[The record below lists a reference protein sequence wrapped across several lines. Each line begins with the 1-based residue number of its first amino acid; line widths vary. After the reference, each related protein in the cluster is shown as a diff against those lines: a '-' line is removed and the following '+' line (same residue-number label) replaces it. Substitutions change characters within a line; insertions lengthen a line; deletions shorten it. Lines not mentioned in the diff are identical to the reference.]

1 MSHNDLLKLFMRVIV
16 RHINQQYI
24 FTSVLMDV
32 NEEQGT
38 FDIICQID
46 PHFLFIINKSE
57 ILGLSRYA
65 DMSSEE
71 SIGRLMKDKNRSD
84 LLNRAI
90 ENCVD
95 NCWLNM
101 IRRNHKPFT

>member
-16 RHINQQYI
+16 KHINLKYT
-24 FTSVLMDV
+24 FASVLMDV
-32 NEEQGT
+32 NEERGN
-38 FDIICQID
+38 FDIICQIN
-46 PHFLFIINKSE
+46 PHFFFIINKSA

-71 SIGRLMKDKNRSD
+71 SIGRLMKDENRSD

-95 NCWLNM
+95 NGWLNM
-101 IRRNHKPFT
+101 IRRNRK